1 MHTCTWSIEQQA
13 PVLASILGEKQAPQ
27 AALSGSGLM
36 DYALQSSAGFSMKNK
51 TLSACGMRSED
62 MGWGVL
68 GNQPLVSRLS
78 SPWSG
83 KAGRQT
89 PSCPGQLW
97 GGDAAGSLHG
107 IHNNGHP
114 SESNAAVRY
123 HQGSV
128 ALHALLCALTH
139 YIQNC
144 FVQGRKEL
152 KQGLTCGRHSV
163 NTCWGNKCSLYLIF
177 TIWSPPNLLMKRLR
191 LMHTKE
197 HTPGH
202 VTHERWRL
210 DLHPRPSHSRAHF
223 HAAPDTILS

>member
-13 PVLASILGEKQAPQ
+13 PVLASILGEKQVPQ

-89 PSCPGQLW
+89 PSCPGQAL
-97 GGDAAGSLHG
+97 GVGTQ
-107 IHNNGHP
+107 
-114 SESNAAVRY
+114 
-123 HQGSV
+123 QGPYT
-128 ALHALLCALTH
+128 AFTTMDTLLRATQL
-139 YIQNC
+139 
-144 FVQGRKEL
+144 
-152 KQGLTCGRHSV
+152 CG
-163 NTCWGNKCSLYLIF
+163 
-177 TIWSPPNLLMKRLR
+177 TIK
-191 LMHTKE
+191 
-197 HTPGH
+197 
-202 VTHERWRL
+202 
-210 DLHPRPSHSRAHF
+210 DL
-223 HAAPDTILS
+223 